1 VVSNHGSDVSDRSNL
16 PEHRGSAAPPA
27 PAGATTPARKA
38 GTDLVHRA
46 GLISAAV
53 TLLGLDYAALDDLL
67 TTADGIFPEFFFLV
81 GSIPLLALIWQR
93 WKRRH
98 EEV

>member
-1 VVSNHGSDVSDRSNL
+1 MPDQSNL
-16 PEHRGSAAPPA
+16 PEPRAAAAASPPGAAPP
-27 PAGATTPARKA
+27 PARR
-38 GTDLVHRA
+38 GRIDVVHRA

-67 TTADGIFPEFFFLV
+67 TTADGIFPEFFFVV
-81 GSIPLLALIWQR
+81 GSLPLLAFIWQR

-98 EEV
+98 DED

>member
-1 VVSNHGSDVSDRSNL
+1 MPDRSNV
-16 PEHRGSAAPPA
+16 PEPRASAPA
-27 PAGATTPARKA
+27 PAPTPARKVR
-38 GTDLVHRA
+38 TDVVHRA

-81 GSIPLLALIWQR
+81 GSIPLLAFIWQR
-93 WKRRH
+93 WKRRR
-98 EEV
+98 EEE